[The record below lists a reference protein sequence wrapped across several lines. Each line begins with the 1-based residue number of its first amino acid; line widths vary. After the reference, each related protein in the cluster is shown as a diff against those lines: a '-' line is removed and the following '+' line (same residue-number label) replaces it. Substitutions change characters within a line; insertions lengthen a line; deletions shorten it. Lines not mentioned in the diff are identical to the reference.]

1 VRKQRISAYYSC
13 YQQVEEFD
21 ENGLLS
27 RQNRNEETLQIRY
40 IYTIEIVIIIKKTIA
55 FLPSGCEINCNLD

>member
-1 VRKQRISAYYSC
+1 MRKQRISAYCSC

-40 IYTIEIVIIIKKTIA
+40 IYTIEIVIIIKKI
-55 FLPSGCEINCNLD
+55 LPFYHQGVR